1 MLNYLFYDND
11 TGESFFVQ
19 LENDSTVE
27 DAWEVVREDIYG
39 NAAWEDKDYNDIEYI
54 DYYTDE
60 EAEMMGYDTY

>member
-1 MLNYLFYDND
+1 MLNFLFYDND

-27 DAWEVVREDIYG
+27 DAWAVVREEVYG
-39 NAAWEDKDYNDIEYI
+39 DDWEDVEYI
-54 DYYTDE
+54 DCYTDE